1 MRASSLLYSWVV
13 RPLSSGLL
21 GATALLL
28 GAGCTGPVE
37 GGYAGDSEAPKLDGV
52 HAETAQVH
60 AYLSVDRSR
69 EQTGTERIT
78 KEVASASFLR
88 TRDGS
93 DPTVVA
99 RLVGVMPDLPAAGA
113 CAVLDDSQA
122 PSSVPLRTLSPVEM
136 VHVGEVSLGNGH
148 EGGGVQ
154 LVPRAY
160 PDVAHLLSGVV
171 YTSSGAEG
179 LQDREKAHFRVS
191 GAGDVPGFEID
202 LPMPRAIEA
211 LWVND
216 VLVGGEAA
224 EVPQGSGGGVL
235 EVRWAGDAEGTD
247 AASAKSEITF
257 VDAVIENASGPMTK
271 LRCATHDASVV
282 LAGVRPEAGLTM
294 SLAVHRLRTVV
305 VSGTPVAAGPAIE
318 LAGMPAGMVGEVRL
332 DAALMGRAQI
342 VDPG

>member
-1 MRASSLLYSWVV
+1 M
-13 RPLSSGLL
+13 
-21 GATALLL
+21 
-28 GAGCTGPVE
+28 
-37 GGYAGDSEAPKLDGV
+37 
-52 HAETAQVH
+52 ETAQVH

-69 EQTGTERIT
+69 EQAGSERVT

-99 RLVGVMPDLPAAGA
+99 RLVGVMPDLPAAGT
-113 CAVLDDSQA
+113 CAVLGDNQIA

-179 LQDREKAHFRVS
+179 LQEREKALFRVG
-191 GAGDVPGFEID
+191 GAGEIPGFEID

-216 VLVGGEAA
+216 VLVGD
-224 EVPQGSGGGVL
+224 EVAGVPRGSGGGVV
-235 EVRWAGDAEGTD
+235 EVRWAGDAEKTEPTT
-247 AASAKSEITF
+247 ARSEITF
-257 VDAVIENASGPMTK
+257 VDAVIEGASGPVTR
-271 LRCATHDASVV
+271 LRCATHDTSVV
-282 LAGVRPEAGLTM
+282 LAGVRPDAGLTFN
-294 SLAVHRLRTVV
+294 LTIHRLQTVV
-305 VSGTPVAAGPAIE
+305 LPSASAGAANE
-318 LAGMPAGMVGEVRL
+318 LDTMPPGLVGEVRL
-332 DAALMGRAQI
+332 DAALTGRAQI